1 MIVKSIFVAV
11 LLVIVIGMLACGK
24 SVTSPPAN
32 SSGAET
38 ANAQPSPSSSP
49 STARIDETKD
59 PAPQLRRTIANV
71 AFRPDEVAPF
81 SALRDE
87 NWHKLPPYSE
97 ITTDDA
103 GEGELRIAGC
113 MLVHIFRQSG
123 LMTAPCSKERYMS
136 GSIICALAGVITFNK
151 WCKDKVMIETSS
163 ARMEL
168 EGTWVAVTHSPKE
181 RLTITIVLEGNAK
194 IWPMDNKEVIGE
206 SVNVAKGQFWFSK
219 PGAEPGKVSGVS
231 ARQPQSLKQLP
242 AVTKAL
248 QISDAVKIIENR
260 AKKEKIPFI
269 GS

>member
-24 SVTSPPAN
+24 SVTDPQAN

-38 ANAQPSPSSSP
+38 ANAQPLPSPSK
-49 STARIDETKD
+49 ARIDETKD
-59 PAPQLRRTIANV
+59 PAPQLRRSIANV
-71 AFRPDEVAPF
+71 SFRPDEAKPF
-81 SALRDE
+81 SALGDE
-87 NWHKLPPYSE
+87 DWHKLPPYSE

-123 LMTAPCSKERYMS
+123 LTTAPCSKERYMS

-151 WCKDKVMIETSS
+151 WCNDKVIIETSS

-181 RLTITIVLEGNAK
+181 RVTVTIVLEGKAR
-194 IWPMDNKEVIGE
+194 IWAMENKEVIGE
-206 SVNVAKGQFWFSK
+206 PVNVEKGQFWFNG
-219 PGAEPGKVSGVS
+219 PGKEPGNVSGVS

-260 AKKEKIPFI
+260 AKKEKIPFV